1 MNDCRALTASRLRV
15 DLRYAIRIGTLLAAA
30 ILAVPTLRELAEAS
44 MALQMLVLLPLM
56 LACGWGLPAWLS
68 TAREARLIM
77 ATRAYGL
84 ALQTFA
90 AFAASVWMVPLA
102 LDLSR
107 IDGRINLAKYVLV
120 FAAGTAA
127 RFGCRG
133 GSWPV
138 TLFFGGNFAWMM
150 VTAGGLYLEAERRL
164 CGNFLLRD
172 QQIAGAGLMAF
183 GLLLGVA
190 ICLWAA
196 RRAAEH

>member
-1 MNDCRALTASRLRV
+1 MNDPRALTASRPRA
-15 DLRYAIRIGTLLAAA
+15 DLRDAIRIGTLLAAA

-56 LACGWGLPAWLS
+56 FACGWGVPVWLS

-90 AFAASVWMVPLA
+90 SLATSVWMVPLA

-107 IDGRINLAKYVLV
+107 IDGGINLAKYALVL
-120 FAAGTAA
+120 AAGTAA
-127 RFGCRG
+127 RLGCRG

-150 VTAGGLYLEAERRL
+150 VTAGVLYLEAERRL

-183 GLLLGVA
+183 GLLLGVV

>member
-1 MNDCRALTASRLRV
+1 
-15 DLRYAIRIGTLLAAA
+15 
-30 ILAVPTLRELAEAS
+30 

-56 LACGWGLPAWLS
+56 FACGWGVPVWLS

-90 AFAASVWMVPLA
+90 SLATSVWMVPLA

-107 IDGRINLAKYVLV
+107 IDGGINLAKYALVL
-120 FAAGTAA
+120 AAGTAA

-150 VTAGGLYLEAERRL
+150 VTAGVLYLEAERRL

-183 GLLLGVA
+183 GLLLGVV

>member
-1 MNDCRALTASRLRV
+1 MNDPRALTASRPRA
-15 DLRYAIRIGTLLAAA
+15 DLRDAIRVGTLLAAA

-56 LACGWGLPAWLS
+56 FACGWGVPAWLS

-90 AFAASVWMVPLA
+90 SLATSVWMVPLA

-107 IDGRINLAKYVLV
+107 IDGGINLAKYALVL
-120 FAAGTAA
+120 AAGTAA
-127 RFGCRG
+127 RLGCRG

-150 VTAGGLYLEAERRL
+150 VTAGVLYLEAERRL

-183 GLLLGVA
+183 GLLLGVV

>member
-1 MNDCRALTASRLRV
+1 MNDPRALTASRPRV
-15 DLRYAIRIGTLLAAA
+15 DLRDAIRIGTLLAAA

-56 LACGWGLPAWLS
+56 FACGWGLPAWLS

-90 AFAASVWMVPLA
+90 ALATSVWMVPLA

-107 IDGRINLAKYVLV
+107 IDGSINLAKYALVLG
-120 FAAGTAA
+120 AGTAA

-150 VTAGGLYLEAERRL
+150 VTAGVLYLEAERRL

>member
-1 MNDCRALTASRLRV
+1 MNDPRALTASRPRV
-15 DLRYAIRIGTLLAAA
+15 DLRDAIRIGMLLAAA
-30 ILAVPTLRELAEAS
+30 TLAVPILRELAEAS

-56 LACGWGLPAWLS
+56 FACGWGLPAWLS
-68 TAREARLIM
+68 AAREARLIM

-90 AFAASVWMVPLA
+90 ALATSVWMVPLA

-107 IDGRINLAKYVLV
+107 IDGSINLAKYALVLG
-120 FAAGTAA
+120 AGTAA

-150 VTAGGLYLEAERRL
+150 VTAGVLYLQAERRL

-183 GLLLGVA
+183 GLLLGVV

>member
-1 MNDCRALTASRLRV
+1 MNDPRALTASRPRV
-15 DLRYAIRIGTLLAAA
+15 DLRDAIRIGTLLAAA

-56 LACGWGLPAWLS
+56 FACGWGLPAWLS

-90 AFAASVWMVPLA
+90 ALATSVWMVPLA

-107 IDGRINLAKYVLV
+107 IDGSINLAKYALVLG
-120 FAAGTAA
+120 AGTAA

-150 VTAGGLYLEAERRL
+150 VTAGVLYLQAERRL

>member
-1 MNDCRALTASRLRV
+1 MNDPRALTASRPRV
-15 DLRYAIRIGTLLAAA
+15 DLRDAIRIGTLLAAA

-56 LACGWGLPAWLS
+56 FACGWGLPAWLS

-90 AFAASVWMVPLA
+90 ALATSVWMVPLA

-107 IDGRINLAKYVLV
+107 IDGSINLAKYALVLG
-120 FAAGTAA
+120 AGTAA

-150 VTAGGLYLEAERRL
+150 VTAGVLYLEAERRL

-183 GLLLGVA
+183 GLLLGVV

>member
-1 MNDCRALTASRLRV
+1 MNDPRALTASRPRV
-15 DLRYAIRIGTLLAAA
+15 DLRDAIRIGTLLAAA

-56 LACGWGLPAWLS
+56 FACGWGLPAWLS

-90 AFAASVWMVPLA
+90 ALATSVWMVPLA

-107 IDGRINLAKYVLV
+107 IDGSINLAKYALVLG
-120 FAAGTAA
+120 AGTAA

-150 VTAGGLYLEAERRL
+150 VTAGVLYLQAERRL

-183 GLLLGVA
+183 GLLLGVV

>member
-1 MNDCRALTASRLRV
+1 
-15 DLRYAIRIGTLLAAA
+15 
-30 ILAVPTLRELAEAS
+30 
-44 MALQMLVLLPLM
+44 
-56 LACGWGLPAWLS
+56 
-68 TAREARLIM
+68 
-77 ATRAYGL
+77 
-84 ALQTFA
+84 
-90 AFAASVWMVPLA
+90 MVPLA

-107 IDGRINLAKYVLV
+107 IDGSINLAKYALVLG
-120 FAAGTAA
+120 AGTAA

-150 VTAGGLYLEAERRL
+150 VTAGVLYLEAERRL